1 MLFLKKQHA
10 KELKRFLEL
19 NSKISVYEMHYLI
32 ISITRDLVI
41 PWGFTSKNN
50 TMKSQSTSHEQSA
63 K

>member
-41 PWGFTSKNN
+41 PWGFT
-50 TMKSQSTSHEQSA
+50 
-63 K
+63 